1 MAAKRPEK
9 SRSSR
14 SVLPVLS
21 LDSSANVQ
29 EVFGIRR
36 DLPRGLLSPGTLFGR
51 RYRIGERIGSGGMG
65 VVYSANEVATNDEV
79 AIKVLSASA
88 ASPANVRR
96 FRREGQTAASVVHR
110 RCCRVLGVGVDR
122 GAAYIVMDRLEGETL
137 RRRLNDS
144 GPLSAADAVAVMMQ
158 LLEGL
163 SAAHA
168 VGVLHRDIK
177 PGNIFL
183 TTPRGVAPSIKIIDF
198 GLAKLLPPTAWSAR
212 EEAPDE
218 EQSAITTTDVVPG
231 TPMYLAPEQ
240 INGERDLDE
249 RVDIWAAGLTFYEM
263 LLNRRAFGGESY
275 VALAHD
281 IVLRAL
287 PSLSGQRPDLPVGF
301 DALLARALAKHR
313 ERRFATATDFR
324 DALLSE
330 WAKFRTAG
338 VARAAQM
345 RNFRRPAQT
354 LPTVAEPDLEE
365 PTEINVR
372 VDFEPDG

>member
-1 MAAKRPEK
+1 MPVKRPPK
-9 SRSSR
+9 SRSSG
-14 SVLPVLS
+14 SALPRLS
-21 LDSSANVQ
+21 PDSSGNVPQ
-29 EVFGIRR
+29 VFGLRPE
-36 DLPRGLLSPGTLFGR
+36 LPRGLLAPGTLFGR
-51 RYRIGERIGSGGMG
+51 GYRIGERIGSGGMG
-65 VVYSANEVATNDEV
+65 VVYSAIEVATHDEV
-79 AIKVLSASA
+79 AIKVLGASA
-88 ASPANVRR
+88 ASPQNVRR

-122 GAAYIVMDRLEGETL
+122 GAAYIVMERLEGETL
-137 RRRLNDS
+137 RRRLIES

-183 TTPRGVAPSIKIIDF
+183 TTPRGAAPSIKIIDF
-198 GLAKLLPPTAWSAR
+198 GLAKLLPSTAWNPRDAT
-212 EEAPDE
+212 PDE
-218 EQSAITTTDVVPG
+218 EMSAITTTDVVPG

-249 RVDIWAAGLTFYEM
+249 RVDVWAAGLTFYEM
-263 LLNRRAFGGESY
+263 LLNRRAFGGESF

-287 PSLSGQRPDLPVGF
+287 PTLSSLRPDLPLGF
-301 DALLARALAKHR
+301 DGLLARALAKDR
-313 ERRFATATDFR
+313 ERRFATAVKFR
-324 DALLSE
+324 DALLTE

-338 VARAAQM
+338 VARAEQM
-345 RNFRRPAQT
+345 RNFRRPA
-354 LPTVAEPDLEE
+354 PTIPVVEDPEQDE
-365 PTEINVR
+365 PTEIHVR